1 MEYMLKYFGF
11 VSNWLFFDYCTP
23 DTNKSKV
30 SISFEYLSECSL
42 GFFSKY
48 LKSESALFDNR
59 ILAKPEPEYIEPVDY
74 NYSAITTL
82 CNTLLD
88 NDMDYAANIV
98 ENNKRVLFD
107 GASQLGLL
115 GRMFSDKEISNWL
128 YTQNAKEIKS
138 FDYYKDMIRD
148 LCFSKDNSM
157 IASAS
162 RDNTIKINKL
172 STGEIIAIKNDYEP
186 NIEEYY
192 RNTYFS
198 SISFVP
204 DNKQLVFTLAGRNEI
219 FFWDIN
225 TNTLSE
231 KIVRPGYKKASVSFK
246 RSFRICGESLFQ

>member
-138 FDYYKDMIRD
+138 FDYHKDMIRD
-148 LCFSKDNSM
+148 LCFSKDNSVRVWDVSTSKQ
-157 IASAS
+157 IWKYESDCYFLSCSISPDGKYLAAPS
-162 RDNTIKINKL
+162 RDETIKIWDFKK
-172 STGEIIAIKNDYEP
+172 IIKE
-186 NIEEYY
+186 
-192 RNTYFS
+192 
-198 SISFVP
+198 
-204 DNKQLVFTLAGRNEI
+204 
-219 FFWDIN
+219 
-225 TNTLSE
+225 
-231 KIVRPGYKKASVSFK
+231 
-246 RSFRICGESLFQ
+246 